1 MAAQVVQNSGAQ
13 DVSRQKREAQNNPPQ
28 NGNGYNADS
37 QAALRKRVSERT
49 PPTREQ
55 NPELLQWRANILL
68 DEMML
73 GAVDIAASD
82 TVHIPSP
89 STRPVRSANAPT
101 DQRPEMT
108 PDRQSSRP
116 QSAHPTSYSN
126 GAYDDGLVDDPPPVA
141 ATPPAAPS
149 DPQDEWLRPSWHFAE
164 LTASTPPPALP
175 TSSPLSS
182 PSAQPITPAARATS
196 LQEHTRYHQTASA
209 STAST
214 VRTTTH
220 QPNAPDMRTTAIG
233 APAPRPTPT
242 TPKSV
247 VGSNAAG
254 TNAAGENNTEQWV
267 FAAEQRYQQIA
278 ARHQTPAANGQNGSV
293 GGNAA
298 PWNDPVDALF
308 DNFAGEYGYNNGPGQ
323 PGAKTRANQSIR
335 RSNLLPR
342 VSNLDP
348 RTLQQE
354 MVLLQTEI
362 EGALPAGHESRE
374 RALRLL
380 QKAYTILHDDASR
393 SAEVDYYLQQ
403 VRTISQRVQ
412 ETLHWSTLYHS
423 RLNLYLSAWTALSL
437 IMITARYVYYD
448 GLATAIANLSNID
461 LATGSLFPYN
471 LLTLLTAF
479 FGGALGGALGA
490 FVTMRYSTQSKQG
503 FFDRK
508 YSLRGLILPLI
519 GGVVGLLLCLC
530 FGLVYYLF
538 GVDPATSLLL
548 GALPALLALGFGITQ
563 EFIYG
568 TLR

>member
-1 MAAQVVQNSGAQ
+1 MAAQVVQNSDAHESG
-13 DVSRQKREAQNNPPQ
+13 RQKREAQNNPPQ
-28 NGNGYNADS
+28 NGNGYTTDNP
-37 QAALRKRVSERT
+37 AALRKRVSERT
-49 PPTREQ
+49 PPVREQ

-82 TVHIPSP
+82 TTHTPP
-89 STRPVRSANAPT
+89 PPARPTRSTPTSSDQHPAMAPNH
-101 DQRPEMT
+101 PNH
-108 PDRQSSRP
+108 QSGRP
-116 QSAHPTSYSN
+116 QPAHPTGYSS
-126 GAYDDGLVDDPPPVA
+126 GAYDDGLVDEMSPPVA
-141 ATPPAAPS
+141 TQLAAPS

-164 LTASTPPPALP
+164 PTAPTPPPALP
-175 TSSPLSS
+175 SSLP
-182 PSAQPITPAARATS
+182 AQPMTPAARATA
-196 LQEHTRYHQTASA
+196 LQEHTRYHQTAPTSA
-209 STAST
+209 AGS
-214 VRTTTH
+214 VRTT
-220 QPNAPDMRTTAIG
+220 QPPNTPDIRTTAIG
-233 APAPRPTPT
+233 APPPRSMPTAT
-242 TPKSV
+242 K
-247 VGSNAAG
+247 GAAG
-254 TNAAGENNTEQWV
+254 ANTASGNNTEQWV

-278 ARHQTPAANGQNGSV
+278 ARHQTPPTNGQNGSLSAS
-293 GGNAA
+293 AA
-298 PWNDPVDALF
+298 PWTDPVDALF
-308 DNFAGEYGYNNGPGQ
+308 DNFAGEYGYNNGAGQ
-323 PGAKTRANQSIR
+323 AGVKTRTNQSIR

-342 VSNLDP
+342 MSNLDP

-362 EGALPAGHESRE
+362 EQALPAGHESRE

-380 QKAYTILHDDASR
+380 QKAYTILHDDPSR

-437 IMITARYVYYD
+437 ITITARYVYAD
-448 GLATAIANLSNID
+448 GLATTIANLSNID

-471 LLTLLTAF
+471 LLTVLTAF

-490 FVTMRYSTQSKQG
+490 FVNMRYSTQSKQG

-519 GGVVGLLLCLC
+519 GGVIGLLLCVC

-538 GVDPATSLLL
+538 NVDPAANLLL
-548 GALPALLALGFGITQ
+548 GALPAVLAFGFGIAQ
-563 EFIYG
+563 ELIYG